1 LHPPE
6 VIAQLTPALRIGIPD
21 NALQAAADAPSQES
35 VSDQLLHACKMGGST
50 EVDELLAA
58 RADPNHQGGQ
68 GQEAPLHWAARK
80 GLPPMMVSL
89 LGASANLEL
98 RDSEGQTPLHL
109 ACRNGQQKM
118 VAELLQAKA
127 AVNTVDSRGETALHA
142 AASLGSVRLVR
153 VLLGAE
159 ADVTIKDKE
168 GNTPA
173 DTAAEQGHTAAEDLI
188 LAQQE

>member
-1 LHPPE
+1 
-6 VIAQLTPALRIGIPD
+6 
-21 NALQAAADAPSQES
+21 
-35 VSDQLLHACKMGGST
+35 
-50 EVDELLAA
+50 
-58 RADPNHQGGQ
+58 
-68 GQEAPLHWAARK
+68 
-80 GLPPMMVSL
+80 
-89 LGASANLEL
+89 
-98 RDSEGQTPLHL
+98 
-109 ACRNGQQKM
+109 M